1 MDLPDQWTVNAN
13 VKELLHQLSS
23 ILYRC
28 RDGANFS
35 KRNRNNLSFD
45 ELYKLFDWDVYRC
58 EQHQCTSMSVLE
70 RNLHQKHKDTYS
82 QHTQTHKS
90 ISKDGVVETLFPDPH
105 YTAETHMPL
114 LTTPQLD
121 LYFTQSELTTVSLL
135 LTACVEH
142 TCRRQ
147 SEYCLLHFERRPF
160 TCPTTAEEEQQ
171 CFDEKDSPSKKKNNT
186 TTTIQ
191 EKQQGGC
198 LQPPKPRWTTLC
210 IVMVEYER

>member
-13 VKELLHQLSS
+13 VKELLYQLCS

-58 EQHQCTSMSVLE
+58 EQHQCTSTSVLE

-90 ISKDGVVETLFPDPH
+90 IGKDGVVETLFPDPH
-105 YTAETHMPL
+105 YTTENPHAFIDHPSTRFILYTKRINNSILTVNSLHRTHM
-114 LTTPQLD
+114 Q
-121 LYFTQSELTTVSLL
+121 TTV
-135 LTACVEH
+135 
-142 TCRRQ
+142 
-147 SEYCLLHFERRPF
+147 
-160 TCPTTAEEEQQ
+160 
-171 CFDEKDSPSKKKNNT
+171 
-186 TTTIQ
+186 
-191 EKQQGGC
+191 
-198 LQPPKPRWTTLC
+198 
-210 IVMVEYER
+210 